1 MPRKRHKPEEIVAK
15 LGRSWAV
22 RSTACR
28 RASRSVL
35 LEIVGHL
42 NRQNRPTRPR
52 LSMPA
57 RCRLDRGKLP
67 IPVSIGRADTPDSH
81 RYREVID
88 CRKRQSFEL
97 QLRSLRFR
105 GFDHD

>member
-15 LGRSWAV
+15 LGRSWAAT
-22 RSTACR
+22 STACR

-35 LEIVGHL
+35 VEIVGHL

-57 RCRLDRGKLP
+57 RCRLDQASSQFQFRSGGLTRLT
-67 IPVSIGRADTPDSH
+67 VTDTA
-81 RYREVID
+81 R
-88 CRKRQSFEL
+88 
-97 QLRSLRFR
+97 
-105 GFDHD
+105 